1 MTFSTTTDDC
11 LTLECAR
18 QHLGEQVPG
27 FFPTLAAALGTS
39 MKELNESLERGE
51 VSKTAALAAL
61 AALAIARATPQ
72 PQRETMSINEP
83 KNKAETLRSAIAALV
98 TDYEK
103 STGIYVESLSI
114 RIIEVTTSESTA
126 PEFIRRVE
134 VEFKKPPSA
143 GVS

>member
-1 MTFSTTTDDC
+1 M
-11 LTLECAR
+11 
-18 QHLGEQVPG
+18 
-27 FFPTLAAALGTS
+27 S
-39 MKELNESLERGE
+39 M
-51 VSKTAALAAL
+51 
-61 AALAIARATPQ
+61 
-72 PQRETMSINEP
+72 NEP

-114 RIIEVTTSESTA
+114 RSIEVTTSESAA